1 MSQRVQD
8 AELPLSAIRCRNEPS
23 APKPTVVHV
32 AQSSETRV
40 QQDIHSRKRAASAEP
55 PGLQDAPLAAMP
67 TNVRPMLAT
76 LVHKPFDRRG
86 WLFEIKWYGYREIA
100 EVDKCQVRLYSR
112 SGLSLTKRYWP
123 ITVALQSLSTKRCLT
138 ARS

>member
-1 MSQRVQD
+1 MPD
-8 AELPLSAIRCRNEPS
+8 CPT
-23 APKPTVVHV
+23 APTIFRV
-32 AQSSETRV
+32 AQSREACVR
-40 QQDIHSRKRAASAEP
+40 QAIGHPKRSTSAEP
-55 PGLQDAPLAAMP
+55 PGPQDAPLAAMAF
-67 TNVRPMLAT
+67 NVRPMLAT